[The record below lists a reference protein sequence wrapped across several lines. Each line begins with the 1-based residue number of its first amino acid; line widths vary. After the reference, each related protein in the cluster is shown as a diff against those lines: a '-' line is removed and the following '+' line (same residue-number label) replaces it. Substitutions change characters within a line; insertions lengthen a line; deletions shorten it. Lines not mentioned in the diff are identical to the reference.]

1 MKKEKEAMLASL
13 RAKTGDT
20 IQRRQ
25 VGLLT
30 GGLISP
36 KTLANHDTAGTGV
49 DGAFRVRGKVCYPT
63 KSLVDWLFDDSGS
76 QAMV

>member
-1 MKKEKEAMLASL
+1 MKEQKDSMLAAL
-13 RAKTGDT
+13 RSKAGDT

-30 GGLISP
+30 SGLVLP

-49 DGAFRVRGKVCYPT
+49 KGAFRVRGKVCYPT
-63 KSLVDWLFDDSGS
+63 EALVDWLFADSN
-76 QAMV
+76 Q